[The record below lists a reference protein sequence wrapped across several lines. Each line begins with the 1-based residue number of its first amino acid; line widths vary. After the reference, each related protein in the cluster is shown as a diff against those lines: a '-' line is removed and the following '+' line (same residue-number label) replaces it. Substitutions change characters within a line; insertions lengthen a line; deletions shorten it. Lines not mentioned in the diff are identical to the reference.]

1 MTEDAPALAVKSAD
15 AGLDAAMDALREE
28 FEAAIRE
35 SLERCA
41 ALVEEAREAPDD
53 NISHAKE
60 IFGLMHDLKGQGL
73 TFGYPAV
80 TRIGAS
86 LCDYIRFVTQPVTAG
101 HLMVVSTH
109 LEALDYVIAQG
120 PGEPVE
126 MVWDELVP
134 KLDLLIYK
142 AGSPR

>member
-1 MTEDAPALAVKSAD
+1 MTEDAPVLAKKIAD
-15 AGLDAAMDALREE
+15 EGLDATMDALREE

-35 SLERCA
+35 GLERCA

-53 NISHAKE
+53 NISLVKE
-60 IFGLMHDLKGQGL
+60 IFGLVHDLKGQGV

-86 LCDYIRFVTQPVTAG
+86 LCDYIRIVTQPLTAG

-109 LEALDYVIAQG
+109 LQALDYVTSRG
-120 PGEPVE
+120 SGEPSQ

-134 KLDLLIYK
+134 KLDLLIFK
-142 AGSPR
+142 TGSPR

>member
-1 MTEDAPALAVKSAD
+1 MKEDMPALAGKSAD
-15 AGLDAAMDALREE
+15 DDLDAAMGALKKE
-28 FEAAIRE
+28 FEVAVGE
-35 SLERCA
+35 SLERCR
-41 ALVEEAREAPDD
+41 ALVEEAKEALDD
-53 NISHAKE
+53 NISHVKE
-60 IFGLMHDLKGQGL
+60 IFGLVHNLKGQGL

-101 HLMVVSTH
+101 HLLVVSTH
-109 LEALDYVIAQG
+109 LEALDYVTSREA
-120 PGEPVE
+120 GEPVQ

-134 KLDLLIYK
+134 KLDLLIFR

>member
-80 TRIGAS
+80 TRIGAP

-109 LEALDYVIAQG
+109 LEALDYVIAHG